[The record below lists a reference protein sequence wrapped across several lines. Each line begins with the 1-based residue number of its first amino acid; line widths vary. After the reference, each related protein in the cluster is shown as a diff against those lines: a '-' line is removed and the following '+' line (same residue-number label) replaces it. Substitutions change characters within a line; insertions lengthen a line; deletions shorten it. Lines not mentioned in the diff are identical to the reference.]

1 MQWNKTN
8 DWRGKKNDDF
18 LILIGSCNGIKQMI
32 GGKNKD
38 EIPSH
43 SLTKEKKHILKQQG
57 APWEKGWCVNGN
69 N

>member
-1 MQWNKTN
+1 MIGGEIKMMI
-8 DWRGKKNDDF
+8 F
-18 LILIGSCNGIKQMI
+18 YFILIGSCNGIKQMI
-32 GGKNKD
+32 RGKNKD

-43 SLTKEKKHILKQQG
+43 SLTKEKRHIHKQHG